1 MNDVPVMFCHACFF
15 LVLFVYVNIL
25 TTVRGTMP
33 LQGHLALFFS
43 FLFSFS
49 YILQMP
55 FIVYTFVLFLL
66 KMEMNKMN

>member
-1 MNDVPVMFCHACFF
+1 MSLSCFVMYVSF
-15 LVLFVYVNIL
+15 LVSFVYVNIL

-33 LQGHLALFFS
+33 PQGHLALFFS
-43 FLFSFS
+43 SLFSFS

-55 FIVYTFVLFLL
+55 IIVYTFVLFLL